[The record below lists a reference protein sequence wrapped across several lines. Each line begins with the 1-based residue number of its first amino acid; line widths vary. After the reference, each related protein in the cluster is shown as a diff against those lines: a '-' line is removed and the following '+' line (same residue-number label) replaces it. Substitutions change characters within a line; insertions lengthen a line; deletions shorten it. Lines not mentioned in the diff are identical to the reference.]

1 MLIFDLAISYTWN
14 YDIEFIELIEKK
26 FQKSGFK
33 TFIIYKQNLNEVA
46 NLLRNKEIYFKAYL
60 DRASD
65 EDPEFEIITKLLTR
79 KRSYIINPHKKTK
92 KVTDKSYFHKK
103 LLRKKFNLPQT
114 LILESYD
121 KCQELFL
128 TESKIE
134 ELKIPFVIKPALFSG
149 GGQGVIK
156 DGISIEQIQNQRIS
170 SHTEKFLV
178 QEKIHPIRI
187 DHKRA
192 WFRIFWAFG
201 KVIPTWWDD
210 HTHIYHPLTKDQIT
224 KYKLHQLIKITTKLS
239 RIAAIDYFSTEIAL
253 TKNHKFVLIDYI
265 NDQCDMRL
273 QSLHPDGVPDIVVNQ
288 FIDQLKR
295 KVASL

>member
-14 YDIEFIELIEKK
+14 YDIEFIQLIEKK
-26 FQKSGFK
+26 FQKSGYK
-33 TFIIYKQNLNEVA
+33 TFVIYKQNLNEVS
-46 NLLRNKEIYFKAYL
+46 NLLRNKQIFFKAYL

-92 KVTDKSYFHKK
+92 KVTDKAYFHKK
-103 LLRKKFNLPQT
+103 LLKKKFNLPQT
-114 LILESYD
+114 LIIESYD
-121 KCQELFL
+121 KCKELYL
-128 TESKIE
+128 TETKIE
-134 ELKIPFVIKPALFSG
+134 ELNIPFVIKPALFSG

-156 DGISIEQIQNQRIS
+156 DGINIEQIQNQRIN

-192 WFRIFWAFG
+192 WFRIFYAFG

-210 HTHIYHPLTKDQIT
+210 HTHIYHPLTKDQIVR
-224 KYKLHQLIKITTKLS
+224 YKLHQLIKITMKLS

-273 QSLHPDGVPDIVVNQ
+273 QSLHPDGVPDSVVNQ